1 MKPIG
6 HPVYRERKDAQQANM
21 IASLS
26 VLSEVLDISHNLS
39 KIYLSY
45 V

>member
-39 KIYLSY
+39 KTYLSH